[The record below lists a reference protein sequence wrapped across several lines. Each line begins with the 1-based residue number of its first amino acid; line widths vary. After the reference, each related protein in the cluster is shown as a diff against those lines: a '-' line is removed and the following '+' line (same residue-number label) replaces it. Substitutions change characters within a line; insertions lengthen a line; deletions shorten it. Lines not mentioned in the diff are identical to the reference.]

1 MKKIAKSTCIFLGS
15 IATAMAQSTSYNLN
29 TIPIGGTENTAFG
42 YQTLLA
48 TTGLYNVANGFTA
61 LKNNTTGMGN
71 TANGHTA
78 LTSNTTGRNNTA
90 NGYQSLYFNTTA
102 NFNTATGAFSL
113 LNNNGIRN
121 TANGHAALLSNTTG
135 NHNTATGS
143 DALYYNVSGLNN
155 VANGVFSLNKNNSG
169 SYNSAEGSS
178 ALYNNTNGTYNT
190 AIGAS
195 ALYANTTGQAN
206 TGLGYNSNVSVGT
219 LNYATAVGA
228 NALVNASNK
237 VRIGSAAV
245 TVVEGP
251 VAYTISDGR
260 FKNNISENDV
270 KGLDFIKL
278 LRPVVYN
285 FDTEK
290 FQEFL
295 TKNMPDSIRKKYME
309 TDFAPSTAIRQSGFI
324 AQEVEKAAKEIGY
337 NFNGVHSPETDN
349 DNYSL
354 SYSQFVVPLV
364 KGMQEQQLMIEEQKQ
379 LLNKQQIQINE
390 LAALVKGSSD
400 NTSETSKTISSVT
413 LNEGQLIVLEQ
424 NVPNPFAE
432 QTTIAYTLNDD
443 VQRAQILFY
452 NADGKL
458 INSSELKVKTGKG
471 QLNVFA
477 SDLSNGVYTYTL
489 VVDGKVIESK
499 RMIKTK

>member
-1 MKKIAKSTCIFLGS
+1 MKKIAKFSCIFIGS
-15 IATAMAQSTSYNLN
+15 IATAIAQNTSYNSN

-78 LTSNTTGRNNTA
+78 LTNNTTGRNNTA
-90 NGYQSLYFNTTA
+90 NGYQSLYFNQTA

-121 TANGHAALLSNTTG
+121 TATGHVALYSNTTG
-135 NHNTATGS
+135 NNNTGS
-143 DALYYNVSGLNN
+143 GSEALYFNTTGVYNAASGVYALYRN
-155 VANGVFSLNKNNSG
+155 VGG
-169 SYNSAEGSS
+169 SYNAADGAN
-178 ALYNNTNGTYNT
+178 ALYNNTSGIYN
-190 AIGAS
+190 AACGS
-195 ALYANTTGQAN
+195 RALYSNTTGQTN
-206 TGLGYNSNVSVGT
+206 TGLGYNSDVSVGN
-219 LNYATAVGA
+219 LSNATALGSGA
-228 NALVNASNK
+228 VVNASNK
-237 VRIGSAAV
+237 IRFGNAAV

-251 VAYTISDGR
+251 VAYTVSDGR
-260 FKNNISENDV
+260 FKNNISEKDV
-270 KGLDFIKL
+270 KGLEFIKL

-285 FDTEK
+285 FDSKK

-295 TKNMPDSIRKKYME
+295 IKNMPDSIRKKYLE
-309 TDFAPSTAIRQSGFI
+309 NDFDPSTAIRQSGFI

-337 NFNGVHSPETDN
+337 NFNGVHVPENDN
-349 DNYSL
+349 DNYSI

-364 KGMQEQQLMIEEQKQ
+364 KGMQEQQQMIEEQKQ
-379 LLNKQQIQINE
+379 LLDKQQTQINE
-390 LAALVKGSSD
+390 LKALVKGFSD
-400 NTSETSKTISSVT
+400 NTAETSKTMGSVKLT
-413 LNEGQLIVLEQ
+413 EAQLIVLEQ

-432 QTTIAYTLNDD
+432 QTTIAYSLNEG
-443 VQRAQILFY
+443 VQKAQILFY

-458 INSSELKVKTGKG
+458 VNASELKAMAGKG
-471 QLNVFA
+471 ELNVFA
-477 SDLSNGVYTYTL
+477 SDLSNGLYSYTL
-489 VVDGKVIESK
+489 VVDGKVMETK

>member
-1 MKKIAKSTCIFLGS
+1 MKKITKFTCIFLGS
-15 IATAMAQSTSYNLN
+15 VATSLAQNASYNLN
-29 TIPIGGTENTAFG
+29 TIPVAGTENTAFG
-42 YQTLLA
+42 FQTLLA

-78 LTSNTTGRNNTA
+78 LTSNTSGRNNTA

-135 NHNTATGS
+135 NHNTAYGS

-155 VANGVFSLNKNNSG
+155 VATGVFSLNKNTSG

-178 ALYNNTNGTYNT
+178 ALYNNTLGTFNT
-190 AIGAS
+190 ALGAS

-245 TVVEGP
+245 TVVEGQ
-251 VAYTISDGR
+251 VAYSFPSDGR
-260 FKNNISENDV
+260 FKTNISESDV

-285 FDTEK
+285 FDTKK

-295 TKNMPDSIRKKYME
+295 TKNMPDSLRKIYMQN
-309 TDFAPSTAIRQSGFI
+309 DFAASTAIRQSGFI
-324 AQEVEKAAKEIGY
+324 AQEVEKTAKEIGY
-337 NFNGVHSPETDN
+337 NFNGVHSPENEN
-349 DNYSL
+349 DNYSI

-364 KGMQEQQLMIEEQKQ
+364 KGMQEQQQMIEAQQK
-379 LLNKQQIQINE
+379 QINE
-390 LAALVKGSSD
+390 LTALIKHSTD
-400 NTSETSKTISSVT
+400 NVSETSKTIGSVT
-413 LNEGQLIVLEQ
+413 LNDAQVIVLEQ

-432 QTTIAYTLNDD
+432 QTSIAYKLNEG
-443 VQRAQILFY
+443 VQKAQILFY

-458 INSSELKVKTGKG
+458 INSSELKTNAGKG

-477 SDLSNGVYTYTL
+477 SDLSNGVYTFTL

>member
-1 MKKIAKSTCIFLGS
+1 MKKTVKFACIFIGS
-15 IATAMAQSTSYNLN
+15 IATAIAQNTSYNLN
-29 TIPIGGTENTAFG
+29 TIPIGGTENTALGF
-42 YQTLLA
+42 QTLLA
-48 TTGLYNVANGFTA
+48 TTGLYNVASGFTA

-78 LTSNTTGRNNTA
+78 LTSNTSGRNNTA
-90 NGYQSLYFNTTA
+90 SGYQSLYFNTTA

-113 LNNNGIRN
+113 LNNNGVRN

-135 NHNTATGS
+135 NHNTASGS

-155 VANGVFSLNKNNSG
+155 VATGVFSLNKNTSG
-169 SYNSAEGSS
+169 SYNSADGSS
-178 ALYNNTNGTYNT
+178 ALYNNTTGTYNT
-190 AIGAS
+190 ALGAS

-206 TGLGYNSNVSVGT
+206 TGLGYNSNVSVGN

-251 VAYTISDGR
+251 VAYTVSDGR
-260 FKNNISENDV
+260 FKNNISEQDV

-285 FDTEK
+285 FDSEK
-290 FQEFL
+290 FQKFL
-295 TKNMPDSIRKKYME
+295 TKNMPDSIRKKHME
-309 TDFAPSTAIRQSGFI
+309 INFGPATAIRQSGFI

-337 NFNGVHSPETDN
+337 NFNGVHTPENEN
-349 DNYSL
+349 DNYSI

-364 KGMQEQQLMIEEQKQ
+364 KGMQEQQQMIEAQQK
-379 LLNKQQIQINE
+379 QINE
-390 LAALVKGSSD
+390 LTALIQNSSD
-400 NTSETSKTISSVT
+400 NTSEISKTIGSVT
-413 LNEGQLIVLEQ
+413 LNNARAIVLEQ

-432 QTTIAYTLNDD
+432 QTSITYILTEG
-443 VQRAQILFY
+443 VQKAQILFY
-452 NADGKL
+452 NGDGKL
-458 INSSELKVKTGKG
+458 INSSELKTNSGKG
-471 QLNVFA
+471 RLNVFA
-477 SDLSNGVYTYTL
+477 SDLSNGIYTYSL
-489 VVDGKVIESK
+489 IVDGKVIESK
-499 RMIKTK
+499 RMIKDK